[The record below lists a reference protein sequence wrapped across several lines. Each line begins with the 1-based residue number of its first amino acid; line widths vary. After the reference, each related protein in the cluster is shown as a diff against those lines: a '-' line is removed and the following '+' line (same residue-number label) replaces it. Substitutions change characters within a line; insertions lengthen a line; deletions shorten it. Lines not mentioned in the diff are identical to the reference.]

1 MEPRPNLRSLAV
13 LHQAAATCLRGI
25 RIDVRPYF
33 DGWMFTPSLNVT
45 GRTGVERASQ
55 AFFEQLREE
64 HVGKYHPLVSI
75 DEPTRTRLRAEE
87 IYFETPDLRILQAGA
102 GAAPCSSSLA
112 EWDVHRGVYRS
123 TSGQFAVMVNHYLAP
138 IA

>member
-1 MEPRPNLRSLAV
+1 MRSLAV

-45 GRTGVERASQ
+45 GRAGVERASQ

-75 DEPTRTRLRAEE
+75 DEPTRTRLRVME
-87 IYFETPDLRILQAGA
+87 IYFETPDLRTLQAGA
-102 GAAPCSSSLA
+102 GAAPSSSSLA
-112 EWDVHRGVYRS
+112 EWDVHRGV
-123 TSGQFAVMVNHYLAP
+123 
-138 IA
+138 